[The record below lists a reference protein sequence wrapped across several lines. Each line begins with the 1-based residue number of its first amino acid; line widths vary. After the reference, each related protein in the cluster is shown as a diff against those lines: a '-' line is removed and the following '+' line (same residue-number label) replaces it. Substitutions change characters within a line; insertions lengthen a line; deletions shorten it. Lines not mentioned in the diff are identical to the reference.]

1 MIFKND
7 KTIKY
12 FKGKI
17 STKHGVCLF
26 SVDIT
31 GRIHKSKSL
40 KYSITIIIRVEQKIL
55 NRMQTFIDLFIIDFL
70 LGKEW

>member
-17 STKHGVCLF
+17 STKHGIRLF

-31 GRIHKSKSL
+31 GRIHKSNSL
-40 KYSITIIIRVEQKIL
+40 KHSITVIIRVEQKIL

-70 LGKEW
+70 LGKEL